1 MSGLVSFIVPVYNV
15 ENYLVDC
22 LESIVRQTYENI
34 EIILV
39 NDGSTDRSP
48 SICREYAAMDKRIKL
63 INKQNGGLSD
73 ARNIGIDNAKGQW
86 ITFVDSDDV
95 ITEDYCFSLINT
107 INESSSD
114 IAIGG
119 VKKAYF
125 EKSDNEKWLIQETD
139 NSYDWVS
146 HSDEEIML
154 QYYYRKIPGYVC
166 GVLIKKS
173 IIGDL
178 RFPKGRLFEDAYFM
192 PRLLQRSKK
201 VSCLDKVIYYYRQR
215 HGSIVNSQFSRMSF
229 DQYYMVEDSP
239 FDLVNLNI
247 TLKKAVYSKL
257 FVSGLDTLRKVSSKE
272 EVYPNETK
280 EIKNKIRKITSFVQR
295 DSENSILVRLLAF
308 VYGISPTVAIE
319 ICKIRKYMNIQRI

>member
-1 MSGLVSFIVPVYNV
+1 MSNLVSFIVPVYNV

-34 EIILV
+34 EIVLV

-48 SICREYAAMDKRIKL
+48 AICREYAAMDKRIKL

-73 ARNIGIDNAKGQW
+73 ARNIGIDNARGQW

-95 ITEDYCFSLINT
+95 ITEDYCSSLVNT

-119 VKKAYF
+119 VKKAYI
-125 EKSDNEKWLIQETD
+125 EKNDTGKWRLQETD

-146 HSDEEIML
+146 HSDEEIMV

-201 VSCLDKVIYYYRQR
+201 VSCLDKIIYYYRQR
-215 HGSIVNSQFSRMSF
+215 YGSIVNSQFSRKSF
-229 DQYYMVEDSP
+229 DQYYMVEDGP
-239 FDLVNLNI
+239 FDLSNLNNS
-247 TLKKAVYSKL
+247 LKKAVYSKM
-257 FVSGLDTLRKVSSKE
+257 FISGLDTLRKVTSKE
-272 EVYPNETK
+272 EVYPNEIK
-280 EIKNKIRKITSFVQR
+280 EIKDKIRRITPVVLR
-295 DSENSILVRLLAF
+295 DSENSTLVRLLAF
-308 VYGISPTVAIE
+308 IYGCNPNLAINV
-319 ICKIRKYMNIQRI
+319 CKIRKYMNIQRI

>member
-1 MSGLVSFIVPVYNV
+1 MSNLVSFIVPVYNV

-34 EIILV
+34 EIVLV

-48 SICREYAAMDKRIKL
+48 AICREYAAMDKRIKL

-73 ARNIGIDNAKGQW
+73 ARNIGIDNARGQW

-95 ITEDYCFSLINT
+95 ITEDYCSSLVNT

-119 VKKAYF
+119 VKKAYI
-125 EKSDNEKWLIQETD
+125 EKNDTGKWRLQETD

-146 HSDEEIML
+146 HSDEEIMV

-201 VSCLDKVIYYYRQR
+201 VSCLDKIIYYYRQR
-215 HGSIVNSQFSRMSF
+215 YGSIVNSQFSKKSF
-229 DQYYMVEDSP
+229 DQYYMVEDGP
-239 FDLVNLNI
+239 FDLSNLNNS
-247 TLKKAVYSKL
+247 LKKAVYSKM
-257 FVSGLDTLRKVSSKE
+257 FISGLDTLRKVTSKE
-272 EVYPNETK
+272 EVYPNEIK
-280 EIKNKIRKITSFVQR
+280 EIKDKIRRITPVVLR
-295 DSENSILVRLLAF
+295 DSENSTLVRLLAF
-308 VYGISPTVAIE
+308 IYGCNPNLAINV
-319 ICKIRKYMNIQRI
+319 CKIRKYMNIQRI

>member
-1 MSGLVSFIVPVYNV
+1 M
-15 ENYLVDC
+15 ER
-22 LESIVRQTYENI
+22 IVRQTYENI
-34 EIILV
+34 EIVLV

-48 SICREYAAMDKRIKL
+48 AICREYAAMDKRIKL

-73 ARNIGIDNAKGQW
+73 ARNIGIDNARGQW

-95 ITEDYCFSLINT
+95 ITEDYCSSLVNT

-119 VKKAYF
+119 VKKAYI
-125 EKSDNEKWLIQETD
+125 EKNDTGKWRLQETD

-146 HSDEEIML
+146 HSDEEIMV

-201 VSCLDKVIYYYRQR
+201 VSCLDKIIYYYRQR
-215 HGSIVNSQFSRMSF
+215 YGSIVNSQFSKKSF
-229 DQYYMVEDSP
+229 DQYYMVEDGP
-239 FDLVNLNI
+239 FDLSNLNNS
-247 TLKKAVYSKL
+247 LKKAVYSKM
-257 FVSGLDTLRKVSSKE
+257 FISGLDTLRKVTSKE
-272 EVYPNETK
+272 EVYPNEIK
-280 EIKNKIRKITSFVQR
+280 EIKDKIRRITPVVLR
-295 DSENSILVRLLAF
+295 DSENSTLVRLLAF
-308 VYGISPTVAIE
+308 IYGCNPNLAINV
-319 ICKIRKYMNIQRI
+319 CKIRKYMNIQRI